1 MYFSDNPSDRYY
13 ERMMVGVPNFKPRG
27 HGVVIVGSRPT
38 EPLVILRIQDGTA
51 THREILTETTK
62 AINHRRFR
70 HRLNKYLKESEMN
83 PMRYKNEK
91 HQSEFEEAIRKKDK
105 KDYAM
110 MAALYLLTADLRLWN
125 LSKRHVGKISINFA
139 DIRLKNIHENGYALF
154 CCAKD
159 LCLGTKHLT
168 VADLADTDL
177 IPPKLFE
184 LICNAMAIRRF
195 GLGAI
200 KTTERTNNQYLGKE
214 PYPAILDEMTYTAMQ
229 RVKES
234 RNTQKDTNRKTD
246 IFQITVPV
254 KCPIC
259 GQRMQRR
266 HDSRYKVQQRWI
278 CENEE
283 CRTLIKIADSDLLES
298 INNVLAGILP
308 ERIQLIDAIESE
320 PSISVRLVNN
330 EIARLY
336 DTAEI
341 DKETLRKKLLEGISK
356 RYEDIDNKPYATR
369 KLQVELMRDQSTD
382 NVQRINKTVS
392 EIILYTDL
400 TVGITLLNGQFIGK
414 EHTNGTTADG

>member
-1 MYFSDNPSDRYY
+1 MKNRTVPYGYKY
-13 ERMMVGVPNFKPRG
+13 ENGIIILHPQDSEIVKRICMAYLEGKSLLDIATMLNEQKVEYMPE
-27 HGVVIVGSRPT
+27 VIGWN
-38 EPLVILRIQDGTA
+38 
-51 THREILTETTK
+51 K
-62 AINHRRFR
+62 A
-70 HRLNKYLKESEMN
+70 
-83 PMRYKNEK
+83 
-91 HQSEFEEAIRKKDK
+91 
-105 KDYAM
+105 
-110 MAALYLLTADLRLWN
+110 
-125 LSKRHVGKISINFA
+125 
-139 DIRLKNIHENGYALF
+139 RLKRIIE
-154 CCAKD
+154 D
-159 LCLGTKHLT
+159 
-168 VADLADTDL
+168 
-177 IPPKLFE
+177 
-184 LICNAMAIRRF
+184 
-195 GLGAI
+195 
-200 KTTERTNNQYLGKE
+200 ERYLGKE

-400 TVGITLLNGQFIGK
+400 TVGITLLNGKFIGK

>member
-1 MYFSDNPSDRYY
+1 MITAVIQHKKDTLVVELPKANTDLQIKLLSIGVRTLPQNIKLFGGEDAEIDVQLASSSRIGQHLCRLFNTENSLGDVNTTAYLVQTADEGIKTDLEHDIYY
-13 ERMMVGVPNFKPRG
+13 D
-27 HGVVIVGSRPT
+27 
-38 EPLVILRIQDGTA
+38 QYGTA
-51 THREILTETTK
+51 
-62 AINHRRFR
+62 A
-70 HRLNKYLKESEMN
+70 
-83 PMRYKNEK
+83 
-91 HQSEFEEAIRKKDK
+91 
-105 KDYAM
+105 
-110 MAALYLLTADLRLWN
+110 
-125 LSKRHVGKISINFA
+125 
-139 DIRLKNIHENGYALF
+139 
-154 CCAKD
+154 
-159 LCLGTKHLT
+159 
-168 VADLADTDL
+168 
-177 IPPKLFE
+177 E
-184 LICNAMAIRRF
+184 LINDIKDRTLA
-195 GLGAI
+195 LGPVKMSLYFPLTGNI
-200 KTTERTNNQYLGKE
+200 DEGDGNPFTVGDSFL
-214 PYPAILDEMTYTAMQ
+214 YPAILDEMTYTAMQ